1 MTHAEIVAR
10 IETILAAVQAGSRE
24 ARRTARADVA
34 ALLEP
39 LSVRAAL
46 DVNRAF
52 GYEVPV
58 RGRRVTVLQVIVENV
73 VGWAVT
79 SMVLS
84 DPRNLR

>member
-10 IETILAAVQAGSRE
+10 IETILASVQSGSRE

-39 LSVRAAL
+39 LSVRAMREI
-46 DVNRAF
+46 NERF
-52 GYEVPV
+52 GYATPI
-58 RGRRVTVLQVIVENV
+58 RGDRATVLRVVVENV

-84 DPRNLR
+84 DPRNLH